1 MSSIV
6 TSVLNATIGWLVAKG
21 RAVTAEKLKEGDVTD
36 QKIHDLI
43 VREVKDIKTK
53 LDGIT
58 RNDLLTAVDS
68 FETGIRF
75 LYQALDAIS
84 SGRSSAELAQVTT
97 TIKRGNDDEFCLSSS
112 MEVVKTVS
120 VAVESGN
127 IELTKIDDITKCAF
141 YQARRR
147 FETSREKATN
157 ASNNEVLKT
166 FDLITAIRYRVMAA
180 VVESVVEKVAVT
192 DDLSSLSINN
202 ALESALP
209 ECEQC
214 LQKLHSLPAVQ
225 ESFKVELEKRLRNIK
240 GRFGKDERREII
252 STVCQR
258 NRTTYTATQAVG
270 KVWV

>member
-21 RAVTAEKLKEGDVTD
+21 RDVTAEKLKEGDVTD

-58 RNDLLTAVDS
+58 RNDLLTAV
-68 FETGIRF
+68 
-75 LYQALDAIS
+75 AIS

-127 IELTKIDDITKCAF
+127 IELTKIDDIK
-141 YQARRR
+141 
-147 FETSREKATN
+147 N
-157 ASNNEVLKT
+157 VLFIK
-166 FDLITAIRYRVMAA
+166 
-180 VVESVVEKVAVT
+180 
-192 DDLSSLSINN
+192 
-202 ALESALP
+202 P
-209 ECEQC
+209 EGD
-214 LQKLHSLPAVQ
+214 S
-225 ESFKVELEKRLRNIK
+225 KRL
-240 GRFGKDERREII
+240 GKKRQTPPTMKLSRRLT
-252 STVCQR
+252 S
-258 NRTTYTATQAVG
+258 
-270 KVWV
+270 

>member
-84 SGRSSAELAQVTT
+84 SRRSSAAELAQVTT
-97 TIKRGNDDEFCLSSS
+97 TINRGNEEEFCLPSSY

-120 VAVESGN
+120 VAVELGN
-127 IELTKIDDITKCAF
+127 IELTKT
-141 YQARRR
+141 
-147 FETSREKATN
+147 
-157 ASNNEVLKT
+157 
-166 FDLITAIRYRVMAA
+166 
-180 VVESVVEKVAVT
+180 VEGS
-192 DDLSSLSINN
+192 
-202 ALESALP
+202 
-209 ECEQC
+209 
-214 LQKLHSLPAVQ
+214 
-225 ESFKVELEKRLRNIK
+225 
-240 GRFGKDERREII
+240 
-252 STVCQR
+252 
-258 NRTTYTATQAVG
+258 
-270 KVWV
+270 

>member
-21 RAVTAEKLKEGDVTD
+21 RDVTAEKLKEGDVTD

-127 IELTKIDDITKCAF
+127 IELTKIDDIK
-141 YQARRR
+141 
-147 FETSREKATN
+147 N
-157 ASNNEVLKT
+157 VLFIK
-166 FDLITAIRYRVMAA
+166 
-180 VVESVVEKVAVT
+180 
-192 DDLSSLSINN
+192 
-202 ALESALP
+202 P
-209 ECEQC
+209 EGD
-214 LQKLHSLPAVQ
+214 S
-225 ESFKVELEKRLRNIK
+225 KRL
-240 GRFGKDERREII
+240 GKKRQTPPTMKLSRRLT
-252 STVCQR
+252 S
-258 NRTTYTATQAVG
+258 
-270 KVWV
+270 